1 MHWTLVLILI
11 SLVINCILA
20 YVLHNSHLCYRST
33 EPFKMALVWWVLVGI
48 STLIPVI
55 NIIAT
60 LIYVVF
66 ACMAYA
72 NEEIEVNEDFWL
84 AKKY

>member
-11 SLVINCILA
+11 SLIINCILA
-20 YVLHNSHLCYRST
+20 YVLHNSHLCYGRT
-33 EPFKMALVWWVLVGI
+33 EPFKMALVWWVLVGV
-48 STLIPVI
+48 STLIPVV

-60 LIYVVF
+60 ILYVILT
-66 ACMAYA
+66 CMTYA
-72 NEEIEVNEDFWL
+72 NEEIELNEDFWL